1 MSYLDIALREATR
14 ETTKSFVRT
23 ALTSKDNQTW
33 DIVRIGIAATVV
45 VLLLGSIVAMILH
58 QWQWN
63 PLQLGAATAAA
74 LGGGGAGIGMKSKD
88 EPDAQPIQ
96 PTAAIQP
103 SWTIS
108 TGGEP

>member
-1 MSYLDIALREATR
+1 MQLIKTAAGEIVR
-14 ETTKSFVRT
+14 ETMKEFVRT

-33 DIVRIGIAATVV
+33 DIVRIGIAATVI
-45 VLLLGSIVAMILH
+45 VLLIGSLVAMALH

-63 PLQLGAATAAA
+63 PLQLGGATAAA

-88 EPDAQPIQ
+88 EPDAKPS
-96 PTAAIQP
+96 AITEVMHALWP
-103 SWTIS
+103 IS